1 MSDNASAST
10 SANTSNRNIN
20 FMNKTGFY
28 NKQESIFSNTFT
40 VALIV
45 VIGLAF
51 VGYAFYFYYYKAADN
66 NIQANSSYYGKDIA
80 LYQPVFQE
88 TANTITDCI
97 SMCENDITCDGMT
110 YNNKTQICT
119 GTKNGQL
126 RNETAEYS
134 AWIKPAGEEP
144 SSVSKD
150 FKKAVLIGY
159 AKSFRVLDGLKIMNP
174 YMLGNFCWSFNLT
187 IYDFYKNYG
196 SWRHIF
202 HKGTPITTGQILSY
216 QSWENLVQD
225 FPNQQ
230 IGVWLA
236 PFTNNLRIAMTTTSL
251 ENRTYGSYTDAFVEK
266 CDPVSGNCF
275 ITDMPSGKWTDTA
288 RAGDGS
294 NPKPRISTNLE
305 YLDQDLQNIPINT
318 ELNIIVNVYNTIVE
332 VYFNGKIV
340 KISQLEGT
348 PVSDRKN
355 LYVLNEKTANCEISN
370 LLFYPDVVK
379 KTDVSSI
386 MALTAHTASD

>member
-1 MSDNASAST
+1 MSNNSRT
-10 SANTSNRNIN
+10 NTTNRNID
-20 FMNKTGFY
+20 FTNKTGFY
-28 NKQESIFSNTFT
+28 NKHEGIFSNTFT
-40 VALIV
+40 VSLIV
-45 VIGLAF
+45 VIGMAF
-51 VGYAFYFYYYKAADN
+51 IGYAFYFYYYSAADN
-66 NIQANSSYYGKDIA
+66 NVRANSSYYGKDIA
-80 LYQPVFQE
+80 LYEPVFQD

-126 RNETAEYS
+126 RNETADYS
-134 AWIKPAGEEP
+134 AWIKPIGEP

-150 FKKAVLIGY
+150 FKKAVLVGY
-159 AKSFRVLDGLKIMNP
+159 TKSFRVLDGIKIMNP

-202 HKGTPITTGQILSY
+202 HKGTPITTGQTISY

-236 PFTNNLRIAMTTTSL
+236 PFTNNLRIAITTTSL

-266 CDPVSGNCF
+266 CDASSGNCF

-305 YLDQDLQNIPINT
+305 FLDQDLQNIPINT
-318 ELNIIVNVYNTIVE
+318 ELNIIVNVNNTVVE

-340 KISQLEGT
+340 KIFQLGGT

-370 LLFYPDVVK
+370 LLFYPDIVK
-379 KTDVSSI
+379 KADVSSI
-386 MALTAHTASD
+386 MALTTNTSAA